1 MKKIFPIAAIAL
13 SAMAAGCSSDNDNGP
28 KDPTRDAISF
38 ANPYVANSIN
48 QREVATKANV
58 TEFKVWGFVN
68 QPDSYVFSD
77 NTVTKTGNEWTVDRL
92 EYWYL
97 NQKYYFTGL
106 APIDESVT
114 FTPLDASAIATDG
127 TYTGGGTINFNNR
140 VAEGEEDLIYAFTNP
155 AITHTSLEN
164 IQPVGMTFNHM
175 LSQVTFQFKNE
186 VSKATILEIG
196 NLTLKTTPSEG
207 SIDMASAEKAWTVKE
222 GDVPFDIVDI
232 DTENTKTTGSKQFA
246 ETELAGSE
254 PVFIIPASAEYTIT
268 FNVIVRNG
276 SQIMDTYTHTVSL
289 PPVEFE
295 KGNSYRFTATLNPQN
310 LNPEHELEPIK
321 FTVETVNNWI
331 QNPDMPIN

>member
-77 NTVTKTGNEWTVDRL
+77 NTVTKKGNEWTVDRL

-114 FTPLDASAIATDG
+114 FTPLDAK
-127 TYTGGGTINFNNR
+127 
-140 VAEGEEDLIYAFTNP
+140 DLIYAFTNP

-186 VSKATILEIG
+186 VSKATILEID
-196 NLTLKTTPSEG
+196 NLTLKATPSEG

-222 GDVPFDIVDI
+222 SDVPFDIVGI

-321 FTVETVNNWI
+321 FTVETVNDWI
-331 QNPDMPIN
+331 QNPDKPIN

>member
-77 NTVTKTGNEWTVDRL
+77 NTVTKKGNEWTVDRL

-114 FTPLDASAIATDG
+114 FTPLDASAT
-127 TYTGGGTINFNNR
+127 
-140 VAEGEEDLIYAFTNP
+140 P
-155 AITHTSLEN
+155 TSTTALRR
-164 IQPVGMTFNHM
+164 
-175 LSQVTFQFKNE
+175 
-186 VSKATILEIG
+186 AR
-196 NLTLKTTPSEG
+196 KT
-207 SIDMASAEKAWTVKE
+207 
-222 GDVPFDIVDI
+222 
-232 DTENTKTTGSKQFA
+232 
-246 ETELAGSE
+246 
-254 PVFIIPASAEYTIT
+254 
-268 FNVIVRNG
+268 
-276 SQIMDTYTHTVSL
+276 
-289 PPVEFE
+289 
-295 KGNSYRFTATLNPQN
+295 
-310 LNPEHELEPIK
+310 
-321 FTVETVNNWI
+321 
-331 QNPDMPIN
+331 